1 MEHPG
6 VNAHDMN
13 ERPSFSGRRWVGP
26 TQDYRQAALEELCVR
41 LNISHDLGRILAAR
55 NLMDADD
62 ALQFLNPC
70 EQQLHPPELMLGM
83 REAVLRLTRAIERYE
98 KILIFGDY
106 DVDGTSATA
115 ILFSYLKR
123 LGARVAYYIPH
134 RITDGYGISPAA
146 LREIETWKADLVI
159 TTDFG
164 STDMN
169 APRLLRAIGADLII
183 TDHHQL
189 GPEKP

>member
-1 MEHPG
+1 
-6 VNAHDMN
+6 
-13 ERPSFSGRRWVGP
+13 
-26 TQDYRQAALEELCVR
+26 
-41 LNISHDLGRILAAR
+41 
-55 NLMDADD
+55 
-62 ALQFLNPC
+62 
-70 EQQLHPPELMLGM
+70 LMLGM
-83 REAVLRLTRAIERYE
+83 KEAVQRLSRAIDRYE

-146 LREIETWKADLVI
+146 LHEIKTWGADLVI
-159 TTDFG
+159 TTEFG
-164 STDMN
+164 STDMA
-169 APRLLRAIGADLII
+169 APRLLREVGAELII

-189 GPEKP
+189 GPEKPDAVALVNPQQADCPYPFKGLSATGVAYKVVCALDHYLTDTGFWER